1 LQDLDSYKNYRK
13 ILPMNVINFKFILFN
28 FFLLFFVS
36 CENLEKASIQGA
48 VVSAREEASKI
59 GVEILKKGGNAFD
72 AMVATSFALAVVF
85 PNAGNITGGGFMVY
99 RTYKGEI
106 GSLDYREMAP
116 LSSSEDMYL
125 DKNGEADDDLSR
137 IGGLAVGVPGSV
149 AGILEIHKK
158 MGSMP
163 LNDLIEPSIQLA
175 KKGFLVTE
183 KQAISLNSK
192 RDEFI
197 KVNGSKTLYA
207 KIFQKGDTI
216 KNPNLAKTLSEIS
229 INGNKGFYEG
239 WVAESMVKKVNKTGG
254 KISMEDF
261 QSYSPKWRK
270 PIVFNY
276 KDLKII
282 SMGPPSSGGICLA
295 QMMKMVEP
303 YNLNNFKYKSH
314 EAIHLMIEAE
324 RRSYADRSY
333 FLGDQDFVSVPKY
346 HLISQDYLNERM
358 LNFDPL
364 LASKSSDISHG
375 DIVVV
380 ESDETTHFSI
390 LDSFGN
396 AVSVTTTL
404 NGSYGSKVFVDEI
417 GVFMN
422 NEMDDFSSK
431 PGSPNMFGLIG
442 GKANSIKPKKRM
454 LSSMTPTV
462 VEKNGELFLILGT
475 PGGSTIITSVFQT
488 IINAYEYKM
497 GIQESINSP
506 RFHHQWVPD
515 SVKFEPNF
523 KNLSELKK
531 LKSLGHK
538 FNLKNSKFI
547 GRVDAI
553 MVDKKGNISVGADKR
568 GDDNAQTY

>member
-1 LQDLDSYKNYRK
+1 MIEIKIKNK
-13 ILPMNVINFKFILFN
+13 LILLNFFILIFIG
-28 FFLLFFVS
+28 
-36 CENLEKASIQGA
+36 CENLKKTSIQGA

-72 AMVATSFALAVVF
+72 AMVATSFALTVVF

-99 RTYKGEI
+99 RTSNGEI
-106 GSLDYREMAP
+106 GSLDYRETAP

-125 DKNGEADDDLSR
+125 DKNGEVIGDLSR
-137 IGGLAVGVPGSV
+137 TGGLAVGVPGSV
-149 AGILEIHKK
+149 AGILEVHKK
-158 MGSMP
+158 MGSLP
-163 LNDLIEPSIQLA
+163 LADLIQPSIELA
-175 KKGFLVTE
+175 KAGFIVTE
-183 KQAISLNSK
+183 KQSKSLNSK

-197 KVNGSKTLYA
+197 KVNGDNTFYGKSFK
-207 KIFQKGDTI
+207 KGDLI
-216 KNPNLAKTLSEIS
+216 KNPNLAKALNEILRYGS
-229 INGNKGFYEG
+229 KGFYEG

-254 KISMEDF
+254 EMSLKDLKYYE
-261 QSYSPKWRK
+261 PKWRK
-270 PIVFNY
+270 PIVFDY

-295 QMMKMVEP
+295 QMMKMIEP
-303 YNLNNFKYKSH
+303 FNIGDFEYKSH
-314 EAIHLMIEAE
+314 NALHLMIEAE

-333 FLGDQDFVSVPKY
+333 FLGDPDFVSVPKY
-346 HLISQDYLNERM
+346 HLISSDYLNERM
-358 LNFDPL
+358 LNYNPTF
-364 LASKSSDISHG
+364 ASKSSNISHG
-375 DIVVV
+375 DIVVI

-442 GKANSIKPKKRM
+442 GQSNSIKPKKRM
-454 LSSMTPTV
+454 LSSMTPTI
-462 VEKNGELFLILGT
+462 VEKNGKLFLILGT

-488 IINAYEYKM
+488 ILNAYEYKM
-497 GIQESINSP
+497 GIQESIDSP

-515 SVKFEPNF
+515 SIRFEPNF
-523 KNLSELKK
+523 KNISELKK
-531 LKSLGHK
+531 LESIGHNFDLQKSK
-538 FNLKNSKFI
+538 II

-553 MVDKKGNISVGADKR
+553 MVDKNGKISVGADKR
-568 GDDNAQTY
+568 GDDFAETY

>member
-1 LQDLDSYKNYRK
+1 MTEIK
-13 ILPMNVINFKFILFN
+13 IKKKLILLN
-28 FFLLFFVS
+28 FFVLFFIG
-36 CENLEKASIQGA
+36 CENLEKNPIQGA

-72 AMVATSFALAVVF
+72 AMVATSFALTVVF

-99 RTYKGEI
+99 RTSSGDI
-106 GSLDYREMAP
+106 GSIDYREMAP
-116 LSSSEDMYL
+116 MSSTEDMYL
-125 DKNGEADDDLSR
+125 DKEGKANEDLSR
-137 IGGLAVGVPGSV
+137 TGGLAVGVPGSV
-149 AGILEIHKK
+149 AGILEVHKK
-158 MGSMP
+158 MGSLP
-163 LNDLIEPSIQLA
+163 LSELIQPSIELA
-175 KKGFLVTE
+175 EKGFLVTE
-183 KQAISLNSK
+183 KQATSLNSK

-197 KVNGSKTLYA
+197 KVNGRETFYGKTF
-207 KIFQKGDTI
+207 KKGDTI
-216 KNPNLAKTLSEIS
+216 KNPNLAKALTEIS
-229 INGNKGFYEG
+229 KYGNKGFYEG
-239 WVAESMVKKVNKTGG
+239 WVAESMVQKINKTGG
-254 KISMEDF
+254 KILLEDF
-261 QSYSPKWRK
+261 KSYEPKWRK

-276 KDLKII
+276 KDLRVI

-295 QMMKMVEP
+295 QMMKMIEP
-303 YNLNNFKYKSH
+303 FNIGDLEYKSY
-314 EAIHLMIEAE
+314 EAMHLMIEAE

-333 FLGDQDFVSVPKY
+333 FLGDPDFVPIPEY
-346 HLISQDYLNERM
+346 HLISSDYLSERM
-358 LNFDPL
+358 LNYNPL
-364 LASKSSDISHG
+364 VATKSSDISYG
-375 DIVVV
+375 DIVVA

-454 LSSMTPTV
+454 LSSMTPTI
-462 VEKNGELFLILGT
+462 VERKGKLFLILGT

-488 IINAYEYKM
+488 ILNAYEYKM
-497 GIQESINSP
+497 GIQESIDSP

-515 SVKFEPNF
+515 SVRFEPNF
-523 KNLSELKK
+523 KNISELKK
-531 LKSLGHK
+531 LKSIGHQFDLQK
-538 FNLKNSKFI
+538 SKFI

-553 MVDKKGNISVGADKR
+553 MVDKIGNISVGADKR
-568 GDDNAQTY
+568 GDDNAQIY

>member
-1 LQDLDSYKNYRK
+1 MTEIKIKNRLI
-13 ILPMNVINFKFILFN
+13 ILN
-28 FFLLFFVS
+28 FFALFFIC
-36 CENLEKASIQGA
+36 CEKLEKNPIQGA
-48 VVSAREEASKI
+48 VVSAREEASEI
-59 GVEILKKGGNAFD
+59 GVQILKKGGNAFD
-72 AMVATSFALAVVF
+72 AMVATSFALTVVF

-99 RTYKGEI
+99 RTSSGNI
-106 GSLDYREMAP
+106 GSIDYRESAP
-116 LSSSEDMYL
+116 MSSTEDMYL
-125 DKNGEADDDLSR
+125 DKDGKANEDLSR
-137 IGGLAVGVPGSV
+137 TGGLAVGVPGSV
-149 AGILEIHKK
+149 AGILEVHKK
-158 MGSMP
+158 MGSLP
-163 LNDLIEPSIQLA
+163 LSELIQPSIELA
-175 KKGFLVTE
+175 EKGFLVTE
-183 KQAISLNSK
+183 KQATSLNSK

-197 KVNGSKTLYA
+197 KVNGKETFYG
-207 KIFQKGDTI
+207 KVFKKGDTI
-216 KNPNLAKTLSEIS
+216 KNSNLAKALTEIS
-229 INGNKGFYEG
+229 KYGNKGFYEG
-239 WVAESMVKKVNKTGG
+239 WVAESMVQKINKTGG
-254 KISMEDF
+254 KILLEDF
-261 QSYSPKWRK
+261 KSYEPKWRK

-276 KDLKII
+276 KDLRVI

-295 QMMKMVEP
+295 QMMKMIEP
-303 YNLNNFKYKSH
+303 FNIGDLEYKSY
-314 EAIHLMIEAE
+314 EAMHLMIEAE

-333 FLGDQDFVSVPKY
+333 FLGDPDFVSIPEY
-346 HLISQDYLNERM
+346 HLISSDYLSERM
-358 LNFDPL
+358 LNYNPL
-364 LASKSSDISHG
+364 VATKSSDISYG

-454 LSSMTPTV
+454 LSSMTPTI
-462 VEKNGELFLILGT
+462 VEREGKLFLILGT

-488 IINAYEYKM
+488 ILNAYEYKM
-497 GIQESINSP
+497 GIQKSIDSP

-515 SVKFEPNF
+515 SVRFEPNF
-523 KNLSELKK
+523 KNTSELKK
-531 LKSLGHK
+531 LKSIGHQFDLQK
-538 FNLKNSKFI
+538 SKFI

-568 GDDNAQTY
+568 GDDYAQIY

>member
-1 LQDLDSYKNYRK
+1 MTEIKIKNK
-13 ILPMNVINFKFILFN
+13 LILLNFLIIFFIG
-28 FFLLFFVS
+28 
-36 CENLEKASIQGA
+36 CENLKKTSIQGA

-72 AMVATSFALAVVF
+72 AMVATSFALTVVF

-99 RTYKGEI
+99 RTFNGEI
-106 GSLDYREMAP
+106 GSLDYRETAP

-125 DKNGEADDDLSR
+125 DKNSKVIGDLSR
-137 IGGLAVGVPGSV
+137 TGGLSVGVPGSV
-149 AGILEIHKK
+149 AGILEVHKK
-158 MGSMP
+158 MGSLP
-163 LNDLIEPSIQLA
+163 LADLIQPSIELA
-175 KKGFLVTE
+175 KDGFIVTE
-183 KQAISLNSK
+183 KQSKSLNSK

-197 KVNGSKTLYA
+197 KVNGYNTFYGKSFK
-207 KIFQKGDTI
+207 KGDLI
-216 KNPNLAKTLSEIS
+216 KNPNLAKALNEILKY
-229 INGNKGFYEG
+229 GNRGFYEG
-239 WVAESMVKKVNKTGG
+239 WVAESMVNKVNKTGG
-254 KISMEDF
+254 IMSLKDF
-261 QSYSPKWRK
+261 KSYKPKWRK
-270 PIVFNY
+270 PIVFDY
-276 KDLKII
+276 KELKVI

-295 QMMKMVEP
+295 QMMKMIEP
-303 YNLNNFKYKSH
+303 FDIDDFEYKSH
-314 EAIHLMIEAE
+314 KALHLMVEAE

-333 FLGDQDFVSVPKY
+333 FLGDPDFVSVPKY
-346 HLISQDYLNERM
+346 HLISPDYLNERM
-358 LNFDPL
+358 LNYNQN
-364 LASKSSDISHG
+364 LATKSSDISHG

-442 GKANSIKPKKRM
+442 GKSNSIEPKKRM
-454 LSSMTPTV
+454 LSSMTPTI
-462 VEKNGELFLILGT
+462 VEKNGKLFLILGT

-488 IINAYEYKM
+488 ILNAYEYEM
-497 GIQESINSP
+497 GIQESIDSP

-515 SVKFEPNF
+515 SITFEQNF

-531 LKSLGHK
+531 LKSIGQQFDLQK
-538 FNLKNSKFI
+538 SKTI

-568 GDDNAQTY
+568 GDDFAETY

>member
-1 LQDLDSYKNYRK
+1 MIEIKIKNK
-13 ILPMNVINFKFILFN
+13 LILLNFFILIFIG
-28 FFLLFFVS
+28 
-36 CENLEKASIQGA
+36 CENLKKTSIQGA

-72 AMVATSFALAVVF
+72 AMVATSFALTVVF

-99 RTYKGEI
+99 RTSNGEI
-106 GSLDYREMAP
+106 GSLDYRETAP

-125 DKNGEADDDLSR
+125 DKNGEVIGDLSR
-137 IGGLAVGVPGSV
+137 TGGLAVGVPGSV
-149 AGILEIHKK
+149 AGILEVHKK
-158 MGSMP
+158 MGSLP
-163 LNDLIEPSIQLA
+163 LADLIQPSIELA
-175 KKGFLVTE
+175 KAGFIVTE
-183 KQAISLNSK
+183 KQSKSLNSK

-197 KVNGSKTLYA
+197 KVNGDNTFYGKSFK
-207 KIFQKGDTI
+207 KGDLI
-216 KNPNLAKTLSEIS
+216 KNPNLAKALNEILRYGS
-229 INGNKGFYEG
+229 KGFYEG

-254 KISMEDF
+254 KMSLKDLKYYE
-261 QSYSPKWRK
+261 PKWRK
-270 PIVFNY
+270 PIVFDY

-295 QMMKMVEP
+295 QMMKMIEP
-303 YNLNNFKYKSH
+303 FNIGDFEYKSH
-314 EAIHLMIEAE
+314 NALHLMIEAE

-333 FLGDQDFVSVPKY
+333 FLGDPDFVSVPKY
-346 HLISQDYLNERM
+346 HLISSDYLNERM
-358 LNFDPL
+358 LNYNPTF
-364 LASKSSDISHG
+364 ASKSSNISHG
-375 DIVVV
+375 DIVVI

-442 GKANSIKPKKRM
+442 GQSNSIKPKKRM
-454 LSSMTPTV
+454 LSSMTPTI
-462 VEKNGELFLILGT
+462 VEKNGKLFLILGT

-488 IINAYEYKM
+488 ILNAYEYEM
-497 GIQESINSP
+497 GIQESIDSP

-515 SVKFEPNF
+515 SIRFEPNF
-523 KNLSELKK
+523 KNISELKK
-531 LKSLGHK
+531 LESIGHNFDLQKSK
-538 FNLKNSKFI
+538 II
-547 GRVDAI
+547 GRIDAI
-553 MVDKKGNISVGADKR
+553 MVDKNGKISVGADKR
-568 GDDNAQTY
+568 GDDFAETY

>member
-1 LQDLDSYKNYRK
+1 
-13 ILPMNVINFKFILFN
+13 MNVINFKFVLFN
-28 FFLLFFVS
+28 FFVLLFVS

-197 KVNGSKTLYA
+197 KVNGSKTFYA

-254 KISMEDF
+254 KISLEDF

-303 YNLNNFKYKSH
+303 YNLNKFKYKSH

-333 FLGDQDFVSVPKY
+333 FLGDPDFVSVPKY

-442 GKANSIKPKKRM
+442 GRANSIKPKKRM

-515 SVKFEPNF
+515 SIRFEPNF

>member
-1 LQDLDSYKNYRK
+1 
-13 ILPMNVINFKFILFN
+13 MNVIKIRLILFN
-28 FFLLFFVS
+28 FFILFFVS
-36 CENLEKASIQGA
+36 CENLEKTSIQGA

-99 RTYKGEI
+99 RTYNGEI
-106 GSLDYREMAP
+106 GSLDYRETAP

-125 DKNGEADDDLSR
+125 DKNGEANEDLSR

-163 LNDLIEPSIQLA
+163 LSDLIEPSIQLA
-175 KKGFLVTE
+175 KNGFLVTE
-183 KQAISLNSK
+183 KQARSLNSK

-197 KVNGSKTLYA
+197 KVNGSKTFYA

-229 INGNKGFYEG
+229 INGKKGFYEG

-254 KISMEDF
+254 KISLEDF

-270 PIVFNY
+270 PILFNY

-295 QMMKMVEP
+295 QMMKMIEP
-303 YNLNNFKYKSH
+303 YELNNFKYKSH

-333 FLGDQDFVSVPKY
+333 FLGDPDFVSVPKY
-346 HLISQDYLNERM
+346 HLVSQDYLNERM

-364 LASKSSDISHG
+364 SATKSSDISHG
-375 DIVVV
+375 EIVVV

-442 GKANSIKPKKRM
+442 GKANSIKLKKRM
-454 LSSMTPTV
+454 LSSMTPTI
-462 VEKNGELFLILGT
+462 VEKNGRLFLILGT

-497 GIQESINSP
+497 GIQESIDSP
-506 RFHHQWVPD
+506 RFHHQWLPD
-515 SVKFEPNF
+515 SVRFEPNF
-523 KNLSELKK
+523 KNFSELKK
-531 LKSLGHK
+531 LESIGHK
-538 FNLKNSKFI
+538 FDLQNSEYI

-553 MVDKKGNISVGADKR
+553 MVDKKGNITVGADKR

>member
-1 LQDLDSYKNYRK
+1 MTEIK
-13 ILPMNVINFKFILFN
+13 IKKKLILLN
-28 FFLLFFVS
+28 FFVLFFIG
-36 CENLEKASIQGA
+36 CKNLEKTPIQGA

-72 AMVATSFALAVVF
+72 AMVATSFALTVVF

-99 RTYKGEI
+99 RTSSGDI
-106 GSLDYREMAP
+106 GSIDYREMAP
-116 LSSSEDMYL
+116 MSSTEDMYL
-125 DKNGEADDDLSR
+125 DKEGKANEDLSR
-137 IGGLAVGVPGSV
+137 TGGLAVGVPGSV
-149 AGILEIHKK
+149 AGILEVHKK
-158 MGSMP
+158 MGSLP
-163 LNDLIEPSIQLA
+163 LSELIQPSIELA
-175 KKGFLVTE
+175 ENGFLVTE
-183 KQAISLNSK
+183 KQATSLNSK

-197 KVNGSKTLYA
+197 KVNGRETFYGKTF
-207 KIFQKGDTI
+207 KKGDTI
-216 KNPNLAKTLSEIS
+216 KNPNLAKALTEIS
-229 INGNKGFYEG
+229 KYGNKGFYEG
-239 WVAESMVKKVNKTGG
+239 WVAESMVQKINKTGG
-254 KISMEDF
+254 KILLEDF
-261 QSYSPKWRK
+261 KSYEPKWRK

-276 KDLKII
+276 KDLRVI

-295 QMMKMVEP
+295 QMMKMIEP
-303 YNLNNFKYKSH
+303 FNIGDLEYKSY
-314 EAIHLMIEAE
+314 EAMHLMIEAE

-333 FLGDQDFVSVPKY
+333 FLGDPDFVSIPEY
-346 HLISQDYLNERM
+346 HLISSDYLSERM
-358 LNFDPL
+358 LNYNPL
-364 LASKSSDISHG
+364 VATKSSDISYG
-375 DIVVV
+375 DIVVA

-454 LSSMTPTV
+454 LSSMTPTI
-462 VEKNGELFLILGT
+462 VERKGKLFLILGT

-488 IINAYEYKM
+488 ILNAYEYKM
-497 GIQESINSP
+497 GIQESIDSP

-515 SVKFEPNF
+515 SVRFEPNF
-523 KNLSELKK
+523 KNISELKK
-531 LKSLGHK
+531 LKSIGHQFDLQK
-538 FNLKNSKFI
+538 SKFI

-553 MVDKKGNISVGADKR
+553 MVDKIGNISVGADKR
-568 GDDNAQTY
+568 GDDNAQIY